1 MIDGVSQLR
10 KRIWYSPPC
19 SFLPHQYGRIDEHIL
34 DKDTVANGGIVDQD
48 VRHRAHDLAVLNDRA
63 AAHECVQVGTTIINR
78 NLIIESIHRLKSKL

>member
-1 MIDGVSQLR
+1 MR

-48 VRHRAHDLAVLNDRA
+48 VRHHTPLCSVASLLRKHCAP
-63 AAHECVQVGTTIINR
+63 TI
-78 NLIIESIHRLKSKL
+78 LPF